1 MSIKKTAALTLA
13 LALLLTACPEQEE
26 NHQERDEDT
35 QDQVQTKLQEKIP
48 APNIDGAAARS
59 AIRDHLLRWQN
70 EDVVSYVNLFA
81 ENGRPI
87 GFYTAQGKVASTC
100 QMLTSPD
107 RRHDEHDGDLI
118 RAAPALD
125 GTYYGDNVQCGHFF
139 FTADSDAYVEVHGG
153 IMLITDQPLE
163 DDLQPLDVNIQG
175 AE

>member
-1 MSIKKTAALTLA
+1 MKKIIVLVGVLV
-13 LALLLTACPEQEE
+13 LLLTACPNQDDD
-26 NHQERDEDT
+26 HRQQDEKT
-35 QDQVQTKLQEKIP
+35 QNQVQTKLQEKIP
-48 APNIDGAAARS
+48 APQIDGAAARS
-59 AIRDHLLRWQN
+59 AIRDHLMRWQN

-81 ENGRPI
+81 DNGRPI

-100 QMLTSPD
+100 QMLTKPD
-107 RRHDEHDGDLI
+107 QRDDEPDGDLI

-163 DDLQPLDVNIQG
+163 DDLQPLDVEVQG
-175 AE
+175 N